1 MNGPLLASAFLLA
14 FAARAFAQTEPRP
27 APPIPESKG
36 LLTRA
41 AFLVTVAGM
50 ETEDPRFSLVERSR
64 ADVDLAAYRR
74 GRINFFIDTEL
85 VMGSE
90 RRAFDLNQANIIFE
104 TSASY
109 GVGLFDIA
117 GVVHHVSRHV
127 VDREFDRVP
136 AWHTIGPRIERTIVT
151 PNSTTD
157 IMADYGYVVQHTFVD
172 YTWTSQ
178 LTLRVDRRVGRVH
191 TSSRPA
197 ERDGW
202 ESTVPY
208 SAALHRTAAA
218 SRVASIFPANARC
231 SISSPRTSGVST
243 AIPRLANHRRGWSLV
258 SGSSRAEASP
268 IRAPREPFFRAAS
281 TRPHSAPAPCRGAT
295 LSLCSRTAA
304 AGRWPARTGSPS
316 SARRAPRATG

>member
-1 MNGPLLASAFLLA
+1 MIRLRCFVDDMNGLLLAPALLLA
-14 FAARAFAQTEPRP
+14 FASRAFGQTEPRP

-50 ETEDPRFSLVERSR
+50 ETTDPRFSLVERSR

-74 GRINFFIDTEL
+74 GRINLFIDTEL

-109 GVGLFDIA
+109 RVGLFDIA

-157 IMADYGYVVQHTFVD
+157 IIADYGYVVQHTFVD

-178 LTLRVDRRVGRVH
+178 LTLRVDRTVGRRAHLFATGRTGWVGVDRPVLGRTPQNGGRIEGGVH
-191 TSSRPA
+191 LPGQRALFDLFAAHERRVDGYPTS
-197 ERDGW
+197 
-202 ESTVPY
+202 
-208 SAALHRTAAA
+208 
-218 SRVASIFPANARC
+218 
-231 SISSPRTSGVST
+231 
-243 AIPRLANHRRGWSLV
+243 
-258 SGSSRAEASP
+258 
-268 IRAPREPFFRAAS
+268 REPSSWLEFGFRLV
-281 TRPHSAPAPCRGAT
+281 TR
-295 LSLCSRTAA
+295 
-304 AGRWPARTGSPS
+304 
-316 SARRAPRATG
+316 